1 MFSMPPGPL
10 ELPEHVQII
19 GGHDCFYPM
28 HRDYNLRPPYRYF
41 TIVRDPADWLLSA
54 YHHDVA
60 RSKEIVDFWEWYE
73 NPSMDSIIGVNGNRN
88 RLFKWYQQYNKN
100 PYELLNNCWFVGIT
114 ERTEEFYP
122 WLFMQW
128 GLPTEYKDEL
138 VTGEMGHGVGAEKQK
153 IITEN
158 IFIPKRYE
166 LTEWDR
172 KRIWEEN
179 PIDVRFYE
187 YAKRLYENK
196 VDNGSIS

>member
-1 MFSMPPGPL
+1 
-10 ELPEHVQII
+10 
-19 GGHDCFYPM
+19 
-28 HRDYNLRPPYRYF
+28 
-41 TIVRDPADWLLSA
+41 
-54 YHHDVA
+54 
-60 RSKEIVDFWEWYE
+60 
-73 NPSMDSIIGVNGNRN
+73 
-88 RLFKWYQQYNKN
+88 
-100 PYELLNNCWFVGIT
+100 
-114 ERTEEFYP
+114 
-122 WLFMQW
+122 MQW